1 MMTDIHSHDPQKR
14 SGQIKVLSLQLH
26 PDTDFAAVLNALP
39 TDILISAGIHPW
51 HAAEWDSDAI
61 HRIESELL
69 HPRVTFIGEIGMDNA
84 CAVSLQKQRSIFESQ
99 LNFAESFHKSVLIHN
114 VGCLT
119 ELMAM
124 KRKYKGIQAWVLH
137 GFRGNAQLAKQYLA
151 HGFYLSFGRRY
162 QFDALRACPMDR
174 LFLETD
180 DSDTDLKLL
189 YQKVAEDMGS
199 SVAML
204 ESSIS
209 QNLLALGPK

>member
-1 MMTDIHSHDPQKR
+1 MMTDIHSHDPQMR

-26 PDTDFAAVLNALP
+26 PDTDFAAVLNALSMG
-39 TDILISAGIHPW
+39 ILISAGIHPW

-61 HRIESELL
+61 HLIESELL

-84 CAVSLQKQRSIFESQ
+84 CGVSLKKQLFVFESQ
-99 LNFAESFHKSVLIHN
+99 LKVAETSHKAVLIHN

-119 ELMAM
+119 ELMVL
-124 KRKYKGIQAWVLH
+124 KKKYKGIQAWILH

-162 QFDALRACPMDR
+162 QVEALRVCPMDR

-180 DSDTDLKLL
+180 DSDTDLRLL
-189 YQKVAEDMGS
+189 YQKVSDDLGA

-209 QNLLALGPK
+209 QNILALGPK